1 MTLLCF
7 VLLQAAMWRRS
18 KKFLDACEAIC
29 IRELEAKKKELEK
42 PPPPEGGQSPPE
54 EKASAESVAT

>member
-1 MTLLCF
+1 
-7 VLLQAAMWRRS
+7 MWRRS